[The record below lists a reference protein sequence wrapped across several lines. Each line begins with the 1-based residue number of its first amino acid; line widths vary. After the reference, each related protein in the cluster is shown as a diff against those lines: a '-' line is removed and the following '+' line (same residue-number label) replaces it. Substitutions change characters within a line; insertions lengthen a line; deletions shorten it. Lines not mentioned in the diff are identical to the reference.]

1 MANSKPKTWRNSN
14 LTGRKKLTLSLREQ
28 TEVARPRRR
37 QWRILNQIRRDAKK
51 IHECLQATPTKPRE
65 LLKTNYKSFTLT
77 CSTKILPYSC
87 RLYRVFLDRVRQNR
101 ASQRKVHQP
110 NEKCWKFD
118 CCVTYF
124 SGKVKCFLCN
134 LTRDDKSEV
143 SNLLFVFNT
152 FFSNLCAM
160 IKDTR

>member
-1 MANSKPKTWRNSN
+1 MR
-14 LTGRKKLTLSLREQ
+14 
-28 TEVARPRRR
+28 
-37 QWRILNQIRRDAKK
+37 KK

-77 CSTKILPYSC
+77 CSTKILPCSC
-87 RLYRVFLDRVRQNR
+87 RLHRVFLDRVRQNR

-143 SNLLFVFNT
+143 SNPLFVFNM
-152 FFSNLCAM
+152 FSQICAQWLKIQDNYSPQKGLKLLFILFLRTSHFNLFRRSCW
-160 IKDTR
+160 K

>member
-1 MANSKPKTWRNSN
+1 M
-14 LTGRKKLTLSLREQ
+14 RKKSMNAFRLRRQSQENGLKQTLSS
-28 TEVARPRRR
+28 
-37 QWRILNQIRRDAKK
+37 ILKN
-51 IHECLQATPTKPRE
+51 
-65 LLKTNYKSFTLT
+65 NYKSFTLT

-118 CCVTYF
+118 CCTTDF

-134 LTRDDKSEV
+134 LTRDDKRDV

>member
-28 TEVARPRRR
+28 SEVAQEKTMKNSKPNTKRCE
-37 QWRILNQIRRDAKK
+37 KK
-51 IHECLQATPTKPRE
+51 IHECLHSTPTKPRE

-87 RLYRVFLDRVRQNR
+87 RLHRVFLDRVRQNR